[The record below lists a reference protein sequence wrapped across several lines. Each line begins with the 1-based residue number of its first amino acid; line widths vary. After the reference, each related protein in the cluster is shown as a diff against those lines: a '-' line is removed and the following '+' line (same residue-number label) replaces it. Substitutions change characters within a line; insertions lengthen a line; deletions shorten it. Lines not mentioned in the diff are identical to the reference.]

1 MACPA
6 FSDPGNVNSVGWYCC
21 SSYDCENH
29 WDKFLIAHVK
39 NMRETI
45 ADNPNFEVYING
57 TLVIKEVLPMDDGK
71 MFICIAKEKF
81 IGKKRFTTILHIAEG
96 NIYIVLYHDD
106 NRNNFFLAKG
116 ILTSL

>member
-1 MACPA
+1 
-6 FSDPGNVNSVGWYCC
+6 
-21 SSYDCENH
+21 
-29 WDKFLIAHVK
+29 
-39 NMRETI
+39 
-45 ADNPNFEVYING
+45 
-57 TLVIKEVLPMDDGK
+57 MDDGK

-116 ILTSL
+116 ILTSS